1 VERRRAVRTAAREDP
16 PPQTDAA
23 MCPEEERA
31 ATRPHFPHRL
41 RIAAT
46 TYALPAGT
54 DMAAYENL
62 PGHHLLS
69 IWNLIATRNNELY
82 RSSAGDTTRDVARSR
97 EVGFFRRTGPSNVPV
112 IP

>member
-1 VERRRAVRTAAREDP
+1 
-16 PPQTDAA
+16 

-69 IWNLIATRNNELY
+69 IWNLIATTNNESY
-82 RSSAGDTTRDVARSR
+82 RSSAGETPPATLHGHVKWDFSDVPDP
-97 EVGFFRRTGPSNVPV
+97 VTFR
-112 IP
+112 